1 MDVTPSDVERVPGEN
16 LRVSRAEFGAVWAEA
31 ERRQAEQAAGG
42 VTDWYVGGVVVTC
55 RWVARATVRPEGRP
69 WRQARSPVTGTTRLA
84 HAELIERECLAAEVL
99 DMRHPVPEWLAG
111 RPGWSAGIVAT
122 FNWMWRGT
130 AGPPVEVPRTAAG

>member
-1 MDVTPSDVERVPGEN
+1 VPVGCA
-16 LRVSRAEFGAVWAEA
+16 RDGAARGAAVAAGAV
-31 ERRQAEQAAGG
+31 AG
-42 VTDWYVGGVVVTC
+42 D
-55 RWVARATVRPEGRP
+55 
-69 WRQARSPVTGTTRLA
+69 GTTRLA

-122 FNWMWRGT
+122 FNWVWRGT